1 MGKCRVFV
9 ADDHAVV
16 REGLRQVI
24 ARQKD
29 MELVGLATD
38 GEIALRDI
46 RALRPDVAIL
56 DIAMPNVSGL
66 ECVAIIK
73 DASPETA
80 VVILSMFARESY
92 VHQALTAGAQAYV
105 LKTAPLEEV
114 MEAVRMAAQGKYF
127 LSREIN
133 SEVIR
138 RYLHN
143 QDQLSSQSSRYDL
156 LTERE
161 QQVFRLVIEGNPTK
175 RIADL
180 LCLSPKTVEKHR
192 SNISK
197 KLGMSDPL
205 AMMKFAIKIGMA
217 DPNLWPDP

>member
-24 ARQKD
+24 DRQED
-29 MELVGLATD
+29 LELVGMAAD
-38 GEIALRDI
+38 GEVALREI
-46 RALRPDVAIL
+46 RTMRPDVAIL

-66 ECVAIIK
+66 ECVALIK
-73 DASPETA
+73 DTSPGTA

-114 MEAVRMAAQGKYF
+114 LEAVRMAAQGKYF

-143 QDQLSSQSSRYDL
+143 QNQLSSQSSRYDL

-161 QQVFRLVIEGNPTK
+161 QQVFRMVVEGNPTK

-205 AMMKFAIKIGMA
+205 AMMKFAIKIGMV

>member
-1 MGKCRVFV
+1 MGKCTVFI

-16 REGLRQVI
+16 REGLRQLL
-24 ARQKD
+24 ARQED
-29 MELVGLATD
+29 MELVGVAAD
-38 GEIALRDI
+38 GEVALREI

-56 DIAMPNVSGL
+56 DLAMPNISGI
-66 ECVAIIK
+66 ECISLVK
-73 DASPETA
+73 SASFGTA
-80 VVILSMFARESY
+80 MVILSMFAKESY
-92 VHQALTAGAQAYV
+92 VHQALAAGAQGYV
-105 LKTAPLEEV
+105 LKTSPMGEV
-114 MEAVRMAAQGKYF
+114 LEAVRMAAQGKYF

-133 SEVIR
+133 SDVIR
-138 RYLHN
+138 SYLHN
-143 QDQLSSQSSRYDL
+143 QDRLAAQSSRYDL

-192 SNISK
+192 SNLSK

-205 AMMKFAIKIGMA
+205 AMMKFAIKIGMV